1 MSTLSPIKKV
11 VIRSQASE
19 VLLKY
24 IMDNKLQKGEK
35 LPSERS
41 LAGMLSI
48 GRNTLRE
55 ALRKLEAVG
64 AVEVINGKGTF
75 VKEVHDS
82 TINLQ
87 IETAK
92 VNFMELLDIRRVL
105 ENHIIE
111 LVIKKATK
119 EDIANIGIKLAKYET
134 ACNSGIDAEDLD
146 TAFHHAIYRASK
158 NQTLF
163 DLIRPLA
170 ATFHELWKPLGL
182 KNSVFYETLNL
193 HKELNSAIRTRNVQ
207 EAKAAINKILDID
220 EDNVSQQASA
230 KKENE

>member
-24 IMDNKLQKGEK
+24 IIDNKLQKGEK

-41 LAGMLSI
+41 LAEMLSI

-75 VKEVHDS
+75 IKEVHNS
-82 TINLQ
+82 PINLQ

-111 LVIKKATK
+111 LVIKNATK
-119 EDIANIGIKLAKYET
+119 DDITNIGLKLAKLE
-134 ACNSGIDAEDLD
+134 AVCNSGLDAEGLD
-146 TAFHHAIYRASK
+146 TAFHPFRM
-158 NQTLF
+158 
-163 DLIRPLA
+163 
-170 ATFHELWKPLGL
+170 
-182 KNSVFYETLNL
+182 
-193 HKELNSAIRTRNVQ
+193 VQ
-207 EAKAAINKILDID
+207 
-220 EDNVSQQASA
+220 QRGCFGCYQP
-230 KKENE
+230 